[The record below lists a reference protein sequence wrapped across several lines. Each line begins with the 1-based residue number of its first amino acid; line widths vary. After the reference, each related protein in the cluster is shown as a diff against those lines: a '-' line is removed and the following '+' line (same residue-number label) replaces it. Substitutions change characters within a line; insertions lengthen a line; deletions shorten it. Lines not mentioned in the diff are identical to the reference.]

1 MQKLILL
8 LLLSLGLIGNSYADI
23 RHCSLEEAQSR
34 GLERC
39 YLTHEH
45 DEYYVEWKCKEG
57 YIIIGNGCI
66 KEGELPQEVIE
77 KEIAEF
83 EEELAHQLAL
93 DEAIKADLFTNP
105 YADDAEAK
113 ELDIEDICGP
123 YSFDLQAVKASVEHL
138 EVETKTHIKQLEVER
153 KTLIKQLE
161 ELRIENNKNLS
172 DINNVKLNIY
182 LLSLEIDEAGQSLE
196 DLQEDFHSQQESLEL
211 CKQDPEAWL
220 ARIKARL
227 QKQIEDWDNVKCHD
241 CDGFSNWGC
250 NEGYIRKGN
259 SCVKE

>member
-1 MQKLILL
+1 MKKILL
-8 LLLSLGLIGNSYADI
+8 LLFLSIGLIGNSYA
-23 RHCSLEEAQSR
+23 
-34 GLERC
+34 
-39 YLTHEH
+39 
-45 DEYYVEWKCKEG
+45 
-57 YIIIGNGCI
+57 N
-66 KEGELPQEVIE
+66 
-77 KEIAEF
+77 
-83 EEELAHQLAL
+83 
-93 DEAIKADLFTNP
+93 
-105 YADDAEAK
+105 DAEAK
-113 ELDIEDICGP
+113 DPDIEDICGP
-123 YSFDLQAVKASVEHL
+123 FSSNLQALKASVEQL
-138 EVETKTHIKQLEVER
+138 EVET